1 MERTRCLGWAPLS
14 HRGGAPTAKPGFSPN
29 RRSTRPGCECGLG
42 RFAPRAVLLHPSRDF
57 PAPKPGF
64 SPNRR
69 GTRPGSAAVG
79 YVGGAAAVDV
89 GEDQVQGFAAAAGG
103 GVVDDGGDGPALAV
117 VVAGDAG
124 DGADVAQGAG

>member
-14 HRGGAPTAKPGFSPN
+14 HRGGAPTAQ
-29 RRSTRPGCECGLG
+29 
-42 RFAPRAVLLHPSRDF
+42 
-57 PAPKPGF
+57 PGF

-103 GVVDDGGDGPALAV
+103 GVVDDGGDSPALAV

-124 DGADVAQGAG
+124 DGADVAQGAGLDMGLAGHRG